1 MKRRDFIVITLV
13 KVGFRT
19 SLKGFD
25 QFCTCLELY
34 ADDPTDTIGSI
45 YEKIA
50 HSYNCTV
57 SSVEKNLRRLFM
69 SSDATTAISR
79 LFGMEFC
86 DTGNKEIVSIFSNY
100 VSLQR
105 DCYSL

>member
-1 MKRRDFIVITLV
+1 MKKRDFIIITLV

-25 QFCTCLELY
+25 QFCMCLELY
-34 ADDPTDTIGSI
+34 SEDPTRTIGSI
-45 YEKIA
+45 YERIA
-50 HSYNCTV
+50 CSFNCTV

-69 SSDATTAISR
+69 SSNATTAISR

-86 DTGNKEIVSIFSNY
+86 DTGNKEIVSMFSNY

-105 DCYSL
+105 ECYSQ

>member
-1 MKRRDFIVITLV
+1 MKKRDFIIITLV
-13 KVGFRT
+13 KIGFRT

-25 QFCTCLELY
+25 QFCMCLDLY
-34 ADDPTDTIGSI
+34 SEDPTRTIGSI
-45 YEKIA
+45 YECIA
-50 HSYNCTV
+50 RNFNCTV

-69 SSDATTAISR
+69 SSNATAAISR

-86 DTGNKEIVSIFSNY
+86 DTGNKEIVSMFSNY

-105 DCYSL
+105 GCYC

>member
-1 MKRRDFIVITLV
+1 MKKRDFIIITLV
-13 KVGFRT
+13 KIGFRT

-25 QFCTCLELY
+25 QFCMCLDLY
-34 ADDPTDTIGSI
+34 SEDPTRTIGSI
-45 YEKIA
+45 YECIA
-50 HSYNCTV
+50 HNFNCTV

-69 SSDATTAISR
+69 SSNATAAISR

-86 DTGNKEIVSIFSNY
+86 DTGNKEIVSMFSNY

-105 DCYSL
+105 ECYAN